1 MNKNTGISESY
12 LHDLVVAG
20 NGDCKMT
27 SKEQQF
33 INQYA
38 FISNLRNCKLVSIT
52 SAMPEP
58 DSHVITDS
66 ASLNFSN
73 GKQIVVESSY
83 QDMDLLFCYEEDVLL
98 DIRQESNYEVV
109 SNRGN
114 SSPICTILV
123 DETPLSVQLV
133 FDEIRYADNED
144 DVRFFPVGI
153 FIDTPQR
160 KIGIWR
166 EMLEAF
172 FLAADYNTASKD
184 APYSLRDK
192 WEGWE
197 ADKRY
202 MATRYSYDF
211 FSSSLL
217 IIDKLESSIQ

>member
-123 DETPLSVQLV
+123 DETPCLC
-133 FDEIRYADNED
+133 N
-144 DVRFFPVGI
+144 
-153 FIDTPQR
+153 
-160 KIGIWR
+160 W
-166 EMLEAF
+166 
-172 FLAADYNTASKD
+172 FLMKSDMQIMKT
-184 APYSLRDK
+184 
-192 WEGWE
+192 
-197 ADKRY
+197 
-202 MATRYSYDF
+202 M
-211 FSSSLL
+211 
-217 IIDKLESSIQ
+217 